1 MHYISDGIIF
11 VLGQIML
18 FCYNLVGNYGL
29 SIILFTL
36 ITKVFL
42 IPLNLLVQ
50 KNSIKMVNLMPEQN
64 ALKIKYVDDKD
75 KYTDEQIALYKR
87 HKYNPMLGV
96 VPLLIQIPLILGLV
110 GVIYRPLSYAIGFS
124 SDVVSDLTSVYMS
137 NNGITEATSR
147 IQIDIIN
154 AVQNSPFNYN
164 GTHLEEYLRE
174 ISAFKINFLGLDL
187 SMIPS
192 FKGNYELLIIPVLSG
207 LSAWF
212 LCVMQNKI
220 NVLQLTQGKGYKLAT
235 TIFMVAF
242 SSYFSFVVP
251 AGVGLYWIF
260 GNLFAVPVMLIVNA
274 IIPPKK
280 HVDYDYLVRM
290 NEEKA
295 KHDAKMK
302 ANLHR
307 EKADYKK
314 FFEVKDMQ
322 LMVYS
327 EANGFYKYFKG
338 IIDYICENS
347 DIDIHYVTSDP
358 NDNIFK
364 DERKNIHPYYVAS
377 DKYLI
382 PLFMKLDTDICLLT
396 TPDIEKYQLKRSRV
410 RKDVEYIYMNHA
422 MGSVNLNLRKG
433 ALNYFDTIFC
443 IGPDYVEEIR
453 AIEALYGSPK
463 KVLVETGYPLLDEML
478 EKYNSEAHSNHEIPR
493 ILVAPSWQPDNIFET
508 CIDGIL
514 ESLKGTNYEINLRP
528 HPQHVRHAP
537 ELFEGL
543 KDKYEYEGSNIT
555 VTTDFSATNPVLEA
569 DILITDWSDIAWE
582 YAFTTKRP
590 VLFIDTPMKMMNP
603 DYEKIG
609 ITPRNIKLRDVV
621 GRRVKPEETKDKVAT
636 EIKYMLEHYSEYND
650 AITKTHQDYTFNI
663 GKSKILCG
671 KYILKRLKN

>member
-1 MHYISDGIIF
+1 MHYISDGIIY
-11 VLGQIML
+11 VLGQIMQ

-36 ITKVFL
+36 ITKIIL

-110 GVIYRPLSYAIGFS
+110 GVIYRPMSYGLGIDANIIEGLKS
-124 SDVVSDLTSVYMS
+124 WYMTSQ
-137 NNGITEATSR
+137 NITETSSR
-147 IQIDIIN
+147 FQIEIIN
-154 AVQNSPFNYN
+154 LVQS
-164 GTHLEEYLRE
+164 GTVPSTSEFESTLFQICSFKNHL
-174 ISAFKINFLGLDL
+174 FGINL
-187 SMIPS
+187 SMVPS

-220 NVLQLTQGKGYKLAT
+220 NVLQLTQSKTYKLAT
-235 TIFMVAF
+235 TIFMVCFSTYFAF
-242 SSYFSFVVP
+242 IVP
-251 AGVGLYWIF
+251 TGVGLYWIF
-260 GNLFAVPVMLIVNA
+260 GNLFAVPSMLIVNA

-280 HVDYDYLVRM
+280 NVDYDYLLRM
-290 NEEKA
+290 KEEKT
-295 KHDAKMK
+295 KHDQKMK

-314 FFEVKDMQ
+314 FFAVKNMQ

-327 EANGFYKYFKG
+327 EQNGFYKYFKG

-347 DIDIHYVTSDP
+347 EVDIHYVTSDP

-364 DERKNIHPYYVAS
+364 DTRKNIHPYYVAS

-382 PLFMKLDTDICLLT
+382 PLFMKLDTDVCLLT

-443 IGPDYVEEIR
+443 IGPDYIEEIR
-453 AIEALYGSPK
+453 AIENLYDAPK
-463 KVLVETGYPLLDEML
+463 KTLVETGYPLLDEMI
-478 EKYNSEAHSNHEIPR
+478 ENYSKTTHVNHEIPR
-493 ILVAPSWQPDNIFET
+493 ILIAPSWQPDNIFET

-514 ESLKGTNYEINLRP
+514 DSLKGTNYEINLRP

-543 KDKYEYEGSNIT
+543 KKKYEYEGSNIT

-569 DILITDWSDIAWE
+569 DILITDWSDISWE

-590 VLFIDTPMKMMNP
+590 VLFIDTPMKQMNP
-603 DYEKIG
+603 DYEKIS
-609 ITPRNIKLRDVV
+609 IIPRNIKLRDVV
-621 GRRVKPEETKDKVAT
+621 GRRVKPDEVSKVAS
-636 EIKYMLEHYSEYND
+636 EIEYLLNHYSEYND
-650 AITKTHQDYTFNI
+650 VITKTHKDYTFNI
-663 GKSKILCG
+663 GKSRILCG
-671 KYILKRLKN
+671 KYILMRLKK